1 MLGRLKAMNNER
13 GWIVFFGPD
22 GRELLRISK
31 KGLAPDEIGCTIDLL
46 AYERG
51 LSVCEISFAEVSK

>member
-1 MLGRLKAMNNER
+1 MNNER

-51 LSVCEISFAEVSK
+51 LSVCEISFGEVSK